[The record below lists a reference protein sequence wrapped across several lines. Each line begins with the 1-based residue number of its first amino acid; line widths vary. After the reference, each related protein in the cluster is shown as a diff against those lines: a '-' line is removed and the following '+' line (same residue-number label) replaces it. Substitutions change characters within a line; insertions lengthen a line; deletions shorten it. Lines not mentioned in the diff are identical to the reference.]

1 MPLGEAA
8 ALCSTV
14 CLPFAHQARDLAV
27 SRGPGCTKAKVH
39 TSLEMSWDLYMF
51 STGLISISTKME
63 KKNIIFC
70 RYYAKRLVFE

>member
-51 STGLISISTKME
+51 SYRTDFYINQNGE
-63 KKNIIFC
+63 KKHNFLSILC
-70 RYYAKRLVFE
+70 KAPCL